1 MLNKLLTLV
10 LVREPS
16 RVLLGLKKKG
26 FGEGKWNGFGGKVEP
41 GETILEGAKR
51 ELLEESGV
59 VSNSLE
65 EIGLL
70 KFEFVGDPQ
79 ILEVHVFTS
88 NTFEGEIKESD
99 GSTRI
104 FLHFAEMRPQ
114 WFYTDKIPLH
124 QMWADDKY
132 WFPMFLKGSKFKGY
146 FLFEGHEKIVKYQLD
161 EVEKLNS

>member
-41 GETILEGAKR
+41 G
-51 ELLEESGV
+51 
-59 VSNSLE
+59 
-65 EIGLL
+65 
-70 KFEFVGDPQ
+70 DPQ
-79 ILEVHVFTS
+79 ILEVHVFTT

-99 GSTRI
+99 
-104 FLHFAEMRPQ
+104 EMRPQ